1 MIVVSKKYQVRRED
15 LERVGKNALIFF
27 APLAVIYLS
36 FVATEIEK
44 DGFAWE
50 DFRPS
55 QVVIGAMILYIV
67 NVLLDFFRK
76 WASETRYT
84 NYGKESK

>member
-1 MIVVSKKYQVRRED
+1 MIVVSKKYQIRRED

-44 DGFAWE
+44 DGFSWE
-50 DFRPS
+50 DFRPNL
-55 QVVIGAMILYIV
+55 VVTGAMILYVI

-84 NYGKESK
+84 SYGKESK

>member
-1 MIVVSKKYQVRRED
+1 MIVVSKRFQVRKED
-15 LERVGKNALIFF
+15 LQKVGKNALIFF

-44 DGFAWE
+44 DGFTWE
-50 DFRPS
+50 DFRPNL
-55 QVVIGAMILYIV
+55 VVLGAMILYVI

-84 NYGKESK
+84 SYGKENK

>member
-1 MIVVSKKYQVRRED
+1 MIVISKKYQVRKED
-15 LERVGKNALIFF
+15 IERVGRNALIFF

-36 FVATEIEK
+36 FVAVEIER

-55 QVVIGAMILYIV
+55 QVVVGAMILYVV

-76 WASETRYT
+76 WASENKYT
-84 NYGKESK
+84 KKIE